1 MLDGY
6 AVTSHLKEPNPL
18 MSHSYINFEGNGL
31 WNINPGTNISNG
43 FNPNHLFKKQHLN
56 LVEICNVMVDYSKAK
71 IYRIL
76 NDKMPMSILVLL
88 VSH

>member
-6 AVTSHLKEPNPL
+6 AVTSDLKEPNPL

-31 WNINPGTNISNG
+31 WNINPGTNISNR
-43 FNPNHLFKKQHLN
+43 FNPNHSFKKQHLN
-56 LVEICNVMVDYSKAK
+56 LVKICNVMVDYSKAK
-71 IYRIL
+71 FYRIL
-76 NDKMPMSILVLL
+76 NDKMTMSILALL

>member
-6 AVTSHLKEPNPL
+6 AVTSDLKEPNPL

-43 FNPNHLFKKQHLN
+43 FNPNHSLKK
-56 LVEICNVMVDYSKAK
+56 K
-71 IYRIL
+71 IKL
-76 NDKMPMSILVLL
+76 S
-88 VSH
+88 